1 MNAIEV
7 RTLSDVDLKREVENS
22 YREIFNLRFRLA
34 TNQLTNHRELRKVR
48 RNIARLKTII
58 KEREL
63 AQSEL

>member
-63 AQSEL
+63 AQREL

>member
-1 MNAIEV
+1 MKASEV
-7 RTLSDVDLKREVENS
+7 RTLSDVDLKSELENS

-34 TNQLTNHRELRKVR
+34 TNQLTNHRELRNVR

-63 AQSEL
+63 VQSEL

>member
-1 MNAIEV
+1 LNAIEV

-63 AQSEL
+63 AQREL

>member
-1 MNAIEV
+1 MKAIEV

-34 TNQLTNHRELRKVR
+34 TNQLTNHRELRNVR
-48 RNIARLKTII
+48 RNIARFKTII

-63 AQSEL
+63 AKSEL

>member
-1 MNAIEV
+1 MKAIEV

-34 TNQLTNHRELRKVR
+34 TNQLTNHRELRNVR
-48 RNIARLKTII
+48 RNIARFKTII

-63 AQSEL
+63 AQSET

>member
-1 MNAIEV
+1 MKAIEV
-7 RTLSDVDLKREVENS
+7 RALSDVDLKREVENS

-34 TNQLTNHRELRKVR
+34 TNQLTNHRELRNVR

-63 AQSEL
+63 AQGEP

>member
-1 MNAIEV
+1 LNAIEV

>member
-1 MNAIEV
+1 MKAIEV

-34 TNQLTNHRELRKVR
+34 TNQLTNHRELRNVR
-48 RNIARLKTII
+48 RNIARFKTII

-63 AQSEL
+63 AQSEP

>member
-1 MNAIEV
+1 MKAIEV
-7 RTLSDVDLKREVENS
+7 RALSDVDLKLEVENS

-34 TNQLTNHRELRKVR
+34 TNQLTNHRELRNVR